1 MSPACEE
8 LITLCSLFLFP
19 PTCYGLERRMVD
31 PGSHAVHE
39 RGGPLQAFSKPK
51 RAHVYIQLY
60 GLISKRNFKC
70 LDSGRS
76 IKEKMAIWIC
86 VFGFVEVEVRMG

>member
-1 MSPACEE
+1 
-8 LITLCSLFLFP
+8 
-19 PTCYGLERRMVD
+19 VD

>member
-1 MSPACEE
+1 VLSLSSP
-8 LITLCSLFLFP
+8 P

-31 PGSHAVHE
+31 PGSHALHE
-39 RGGPLQAFSKPK
+39 RGGPPQAFSKPK
-51 RAHVYIQLY
+51 RAHVYKQLC

-70 LDSGRS
+70 LDSGRR

-86 VFGFVEVEVRMG
+86 VFGFVEVEAKMG